1 MKDIISKINESHQI
15 EFRVAFNDAK
25 DKNGKPF
32 TVSILVDEDHE
43 DEFRKYLEKEKDNS
57 IFMAEDIEGNPI
69 GEN

>member
-15 EFRVAFNDAK
+15 EFRVAFNDTK

-43 DEFRKYLEKEKDNS
+43 DEFRKYLEKEKDNYVY
-57 IFMAEDIEGNPI
+57 MAKN
-69 GEN
+69 